1 MGILVLSHD
10 VMSQHGS
17 QSLVRVIPIANHTK
31 NTENN
36 EWLKKT
42 NTKQSTFSFAFSYSF
57 FSRRERGRASVGG
70 TDY

>member
-17 QSLVRVIPIANHTK
+17 QSLVRVILIANHTK

-36 EWLKKT
+36 EWFKKNKHKT
-42 NTKQSTFSFAFSYSF
+42 EYIFICILI
-57 FSRRERGRASVGG
+57 
-70 TDY
+70 